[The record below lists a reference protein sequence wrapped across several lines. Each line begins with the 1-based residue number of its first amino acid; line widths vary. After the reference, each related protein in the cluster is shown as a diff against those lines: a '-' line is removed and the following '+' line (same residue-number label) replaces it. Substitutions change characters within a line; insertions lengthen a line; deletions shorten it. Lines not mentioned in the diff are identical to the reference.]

1 MNLDRLA
8 AVHLFPVRHHSPRS
22 SAALRAYL
30 DEVRPKVIFV
40 EGPSDATPLLEALV
54 DPKTVPPVA
63 ILGYRT
69 DGTPASSL
77 WPFAA
82 YSPEYVAV
90 KWAFEH
96 GARVELI
103 DVPVGVAL
111 APFEGALVGHDD
123 AEDPGG
129 HEREGDAGRGDAGR
143 GDAGRGDAGRGDA
156 DGGDEEDREG
166 DEDEAG
172 DEEDAPASAEGEPE
186 SLYEACARARGFRS
200 FEEFWEASFEAPRY
214 DPRSFREALLA
225 YADLARAEGDRLV
238 HRARD
243 AYMARYLLER
253 MGPDLAPHEVAAVLG
268 AAHAAA
274 FAARDVDPALEAR
287 LPAAVPCAAT
297 LVPFSFPRLSEQLG
311 YGAGNRAPQYYQRAH
326 DAGGDFR
333 RATLE
338 VLIDFTEHLRLR
350 GFMASLADT
359 IEAFRLAVAL
369 AEHRGKA
376 EPGLDEV
383 REATIATMCRGDAT
397 HVDGFLWPAVIGRN
411 VGRVGGRIGKNSLQ
425 EEFWREVRERR
436 LPATDAPESFRLS
449 LTNEVEVG
457 TSVLLHRL
465 RIAKIPYA
473 AYAGARR
480 AGGASRRRGPAAQGA
495 PPDEILREL
504 HETWEA
510 QWTPA
515 TDVALVE
522 KIVLGD
528 TLEQVA
534 TRLLE
539 EDLGACHTTGEAADV
554 LLNGVLA
561 SSARVVA
568 AALRACDEL
577 AAGDTDLPSLARAC
591 RAFAG
596 LASFGSS
603 RSLSSLGD
611 GVIAPMLE
619 KTFAR
624 AVLRVHAGCT
634 GSDEAV
640 AGAKE
645 ALRTLH
651 DVALSQPIVDRQA
664 WYDAARGLVDSGAVN
679 PTASGMACGLL
690 YLAQEIDD
698 AEVARIVGLRLGS
711 AVPPEAAASF
721 LAGFF
726 EVNALVLVKS
736 RPVVEAL
743 DAFLGG
749 IAPERFKDTLPI
761 LRRAFAGLG
770 PTERRYLLENVLAA
784 RKLGEKA
791 RAAQAVLLEKDREKL
806 KEMSEDLSQ
815 AMDDLDELL

>member
-1 MNLDRLA
+1 MDLDRLA

-22 SAALRAYL
+22 SATLRAYL
-30 DEVRPKVIFV
+30 DEVRPKAIFV
-40 EGPSDATPLLEALV
+40 EGPSDATALLGALV

-103 DVPVGVAL
+103 DVPVGMTL
-111 APFEGALVGHDD
+111 APFEGVTVGHDD

-129 HEREGDAGRGDAGR
+129 HEREGAAARGE
-143 GDAGRGDAGRGDA
+143 GDGDD
-156 DGGDEEDREG
+156 DGGQG
-166 DEDEAG
+166 DGGAAG
-172 DEEDAPASAEGEPE
+172 AQE
-186 SLYEACARARGFRS
+186 SIYEACARARGFRS

-214 DPRSFREALLA
+214 EPRAFREALLA
-225 YADLARAEGDRLV
+225 YADLVRGDGDRLV

-243 AYMARYLLER
+243 AYMARQILER
-253 MGPDLAPHEVAAVLG
+253 MGPDLAAHEVAAVLG

-287 LPAAVPCAAT
+287 LPTPVPCAVT
-297 LVPFSFPRLSEQLG
+297 LIPFSFPRLSEQLG

-369 AEHRGKA
+369 AELRGKA

-411 VGRVGGRIGKNSLQ
+411 VGRVGSQIGKNSLQ
-425 EEFWREVRERR
+425 EEFWREVRERK

-449 LTNEVEVG
+449 LTNQVEVG

-473 AYAGARR
+473 SYAGTRR
-480 AGGASRRRGPAAQGA
+480 TGGAARWRGQAAQEV
-495 PPDEILREL
+495 PPTEL
-504 HETWEA
+504 LGQLSETWEA

-528 TLEQVA
+528 TLEEVV

-539 EDLGACHTTGEAADV
+539 EDLAACHTTGEAADV

-561 SSARVVA
+561 SSARAVS
-568 AALRACDEL
+568 AALRACDEF
-577 AAGDTDLPSLARAC
+577 AAGDSDLPSLARAC

-611 GVIAPMLE
+611 QVIAPMLE

-624 AVLRVHAGCT
+624 AVLRVHGGCT

-640 AGAKE
+640 ATAKE

-651 DVALSQPIVDRQA
+651 DVALSQPIVDRGA
-664 WYDAARGLVDSGAVN
+664 WLDAARGLVDSEAVN
-679 PTASGMACGLL
+679 PTTSGLACGLL
-690 YLAQEIDD
+690 YLAQAIDD
-698 AEVARIVGLRLGS
+698 AEVARVVSLRLGG
-711 AVPPEAAASF
+711 AAAPEAAASF
-721 LAGFF
+721 LAGFL

-743 DAFLGG
+743 DAFLRG
-749 IAPERFKDTLPI
+749 IAPERFRDTLPV

-770 PTERRYLLENVLAA
+770 ATERRYLLENVLAT
-784 RKLGEKA
+784 RKLGDKA
-791 RAAQAVLLEKDREKL
+791 RAAQAVLLEKDRERL
-806 KEMSEDLSQ
+806 REMSEDLSQ

>member
-1 MNLDRLA
+1 MDLARLA

-22 SAALRAYL
+22 SATLRAYL
-30 DEVRPKVIFV
+30 DEVRPKAIFV

-96 GARVELI
+96 GVRVELI
-103 DVPVGVAL
+103 DVPVGMTL
-111 APFEGALVGHDD
+111 APFEGATVGHDD
-123 AEDPGG
+123 VEDPGG
-129 HEREGDAGRGDAGR
+129 HERERDAEGGGRAD
-143 GDAGRGDAGRGDA
+143 
-156 DGGDEEDREG
+156 DGGGGEEDG
-166 DEDEAG
+166 EDGGE
-172 DEEDAPASAEGEPE
+172 APASSEGAQE
-186 SLYEACARARGFRS
+186 SIYEACARARGFRS

-225 YADLARAEGDRLV
+225 YADLARSDGDRLV

-243 AYMARYLLER
+243 AYMARCLLER

-287 LPAAVPCAAT
+287 LPAPVPCAVT
-297 LVPFSFPRLSEQLG
+297 LIPFSFPRLSEQLG

-359 IEAFRLAVAL
+359 IEAFRLAVTL
-369 AEHRGKA
+369 AELRGKA

-411 VGRVGGRIGKNSLQ
+411 VGRVGGGIGKNSLQ

-449 LTNEVEVG
+449 LTNQVEVG

-480 AGGASRRRGPAAQGA
+480 AGGGARRRGGPATQET
-495 PPDEILREL
+495 PPDELL
-504 HETWEA
+504 GQLSETWEA

-539 EDLGACHTTGEAADV
+539 EDLAACHTTGEAADV

-561 SSARVVA
+561 SSARAVA
-568 AALRACDEL
+568 AALRACDQF
-577 AAGDTDLPSLARAC
+577 AAGDSDLPSLARAC

-624 AVLRVHAGCT
+624 AVLRVQGGCT

-640 AGAKE
+640 ATAKE

-651 DVALSQPIVDRQA
+651 DVALSQPIVDRAA
-664 WYDAARGLVDSGAVN
+664 WLAAARGLVDSDAVN
-679 PTASGMACGLL
+679 PTASGFACGLL
-690 YLAQEIDD
+690 YLAQAMDD
-698 AEVARIVGLRLGS
+698 AEVARVVGLRLGG
-711 AVPPEAAASF
+711 AAPPEPAASF
-721 LAGFF
+721 LAGFL

-736 RPVVEAL
+736 RTVVEAL

-761 LRRAFAGLG
+761 LRRAFATLG
-770 PTERRYLLENVLAA
+770 ATERRYLLENVLAA
-784 RKLGEKA
+784 RKLGDKA

-815 AMDDLDELL
+815 AMDELDDLL

>member
-1 MNLDRLA
+1 MDLDRLA

-22 SAALRAYL
+22 SATLRAYL
-30 DEVRPKVIFV
+30 DEVRPKAIFV
-40 EGPSDATPLLEALV
+40 EGPSDATELLEALV

-103 DVPVGVAL
+103 DVPVGMTL
-111 APFEGALVGHDD
+111 APFEGATVGHDD

-129 HEREGDAGRGDAGR
+129 HERE
-143 GDAGRGDAGRGDA
+143 
-156 DGGDEEDREG
+156 DEREG
-166 DEDEAG
+166 DAERGEDADEAG
-172 DEEDAPASAEGEPE
+172 DDDGAAGAEGAQE
-186 SLYEACARARGFRS
+186 SIYEACARARGFRS

-214 DPRSFREALLA
+214 EPRSFREALLA
-225 YADLARAEGDRLV
+225 YADLARGDGDRLV

-243 AYMARYLLER
+243 AYMARQILER
-253 MGPDLAPHEVAAVLG
+253 MGPDLAPSEVAAVLG

-287 LPAAVPCAAT
+287 LPAPVPCAVT
-297 LVPFSFPRLSEQLG
+297 LIPFSFPRLSEQLG

-369 AEHRGKA
+369 AELRGKA

-411 VGRVGGRIGKNSLQ
+411 VGRVGSRIGKNSLQ
-425 EEFWREVRERR
+425 EEFWREVRERG

-449 LTNEVEVG
+449 LTNQVEVG

-473 AYAGARR
+473 AYAGTRR
-480 AGGASRRRGPAAQGA
+480 TGVAARRRGQAAQEVPA
-495 PPDEILREL
+495 DELL
-504 HETWEA
+504 GQLSETWEA

-539 EDLGACHTTGEAADV
+539 EDLAACHTTGEAADV

-561 SSARVVA
+561 SSARAVA
-568 AALRACDEL
+568 AALRACDEF
-577 AAGDTDLPSLARAC
+577 AAGDSDLPSLARAC

-624 AVLRVHAGCT
+624 AVLRVHGGCT

-640 AGAKE
+640 AAAKE

-651 DVALSQPIVDRQA
+651 DVALSQPIVDRGA
-664 WYDAARGLVDSGAVN
+664 WLDAARGLVESEAVN
-679 PTASGMACGLL
+679 PTASGLACGLL
-690 YLAQEIDD
+690 YLAQAIDD
-698 AEVARIVGLRLGS
+698 ADVARVVGLRLGG
-711 AVPPEAAASF
+711 AAAPEAAASF
-721 LAGFF
+721 LAGFL

-743 DAFLGG
+743 DTFLRG
-749 IAPERFKDTLPI
+749 IAPERFKDTLPV

-770 PTERRYLLENVLAA
+770 ATERRYLLENVLAA
-784 RKLGEKA
+784 RKLGGKA

>member
-1 MNLDRLA
+1 MDLDRLA

-22 SAALRAYL
+22 SATLRAYL
-30 DEVRPKVIFV
+30 DEVRPKAIFV
-40 EGPSDATPLLEALV
+40 EGPSDATELLEALV

-103 DVPVGVAL
+103 DVPVGMTL
-111 APFEGALVGHDD
+111 APFEGATVGHDD

-129 HEREGDAGRGDAGR
+129 HEHEGEREVDAERGEDADEEGDGDGAAG
-143 GDAGRGDAGRGDA
+143 
-156 DGGDEEDREG
+156 
-166 DEDEAG
+166 
-172 DEEDAPASAEGEPE
+172 AEGAQE
-186 SLYEACARARGFRS
+186 SIYEACARARGFRS

-214 DPRSFREALLA
+214 EPRAFREALLA
-225 YADLARAEGDRLV
+225 YADLARGDGDRLV

-243 AYMARYLLER
+243 AYMARQILER
-253 MGPDLAPHEVAAVLG
+253 MGPDLAPNEVAAVLG

-274 FAARDVDPALEAR
+274 FAARDVDAALEAR
-287 LPAAVPCAAT
+287 LPAPVPCAVT
-297 LVPFSFPRLSEQLG
+297 LIPFSFPRLSEQLG

-369 AEHRGKA
+369 AELRGKA

-411 VGRVGGRIGKNSLQ
+411 VGRVGNRIGKNSLQ
-425 EEFWREVRERR
+425 EEFWREVRERG

-449 LTNEVEVG
+449 LTNQVEVG

-473 AYAGARR
+473 AYAGTRR
-480 AGGASRRRGPAAQGA
+480 TGVAARRRGQTAQEVPA
-495 PPDEILREL
+495 DELL
-504 HETWEA
+504 GQLSETWEA

-539 EDLGACHTTGEAADV
+539 EDLAACHTTGEAADV

-561 SSARVVA
+561 SSARAVA
-568 AALRACDEL
+568 AALRACDEF
-577 AAGDTDLPSLARAC
+577 ATGDSDLPSLARAC

-624 AVLRVHAGCT
+624 AVLRVHGGCT

-640 AGAKE
+640 AAAKE

-651 DVALSQPIVDRQA
+651 DVALSQPIVDRGA
-664 WYDAARGLVDSGAVN
+664 WLDAARGLVDSEAVN
-679 PTASGMACGLL
+679 PTASGLACGLL
-690 YLAQEIDD
+690 YLAQAIDD
-698 AEVARIVGLRLGS
+698 AEVARVVGLRLGG
-711 AVPPEAAASF
+711 AAEPEAAASF
-721 LAGFF
+721 LAGFL

-743 DAFLGG
+743 DTFLRG
-749 IAPERFKDTLPI
+749 IAPERFKDTLPV

-770 PTERRYLLENVLAA
+770 ATERRYLLENVLAA
-784 RKLGEKA
+784 RKLGDKA

-815 AMDDLDELL
+815 AMEDLDELL

>member
-1 MNLDRLA
+1 MDLDRLA

-22 SAALRAYL
+22 SATLRAYL
-30 DEVRPKVIFV
+30 DEVRPKAVFV
-40 EGPSDATPLLEALV
+40 EGPSDATALLEALV

-103 DVPVGVAL
+103 DVPVGMTL
-111 APFEGALVGHDD
+111 APFEGATVGHDD
-123 AEDPGG
+123 VEDPGG
-129 HEREGDAGRGDAGR
+129 HEREGEAGRE
-143 GDAGRGDAGRGDA
+143 GDA
-156 DGGDEEDREG
+156 DGEG
-166 DEDEAG
+166 DEG
-172 DEEDAPASAEGEPE
+172 DGPASAGGAGGAHE
-186 SLYEACARARGFRS
+186 SIYEACARARGFRS

-214 DPRSFREALLA
+214 DPTSFRAALLA
-225 YADLARAEGDRLV
+225 YADLARDDGDRLV

-243 AYMARYLLER
+243 AYMARCILER

-287 LPAAVPCAAT
+287 LPAPVPCAVT
-297 LVPFSFPRLSEQLG
+297 LIPFSFPRLSEQLG

-369 AEHRGKA
+369 AELRGKA

-411 VGRVGGRIGKNSLQ
+411 VGRVGSRIGKNSLQ

-449 LTNEVEVG
+449 LTNQVEVG

-473 AYAGARR
+473 AYAGTRR
-480 AGGASRRRGPAAQGA
+480 TGGATRRRGQAAQEL
-495 PPDEILREL
+495 PPDELL
-504 HETWEA
+504 GQLSETWEA

-528 TLEQVA
+528 TLEEVA

-539 EDLGACHTTGEAADV
+539 EDLAACHTTGEAADV

-561 SSARVVA
+561 SSARAAA
-568 AALRACDEL
+568 AALRACDQF
-577 AAGDTDLPSLARAC
+577 AAGDSDLPSLARAC

-603 RSLSSLGD
+603 RSLTSLGD
-611 GVIAPMLE
+611 AVIAPMLE

-624 AVLRVHAGCT
+624 AVLRVHGGCT

-640 AGAKE
+640 AAAKE

-651 DVALSQPIVDRQA
+651 DVALSQPIVDRGA
-664 WYDAARGLVDSGAVN
+664 WLDAARGLVDSEVVN
-679 PTASGMACGLL
+679 PTASGLACGLL
-690 YLAQEIDD
+690 YLAQAIDD
-698 AEVARIVGLRLGS
+698 AEVTRIVGLRLGG
-711 AVPPEAAASF
+711 AAEPEAAASF
-721 LAGFF
+721 LAGFLD
-726 EVNALVLVKS
+726 VNALVLVKS

-743 DAFLGG
+743 DEFLGG
-749 IAPERFKDTLPI
+749 IAPEHFKDTLPI

-770 PTERRYLLENVLAA
+770 ATERRYLLENVLAA
-784 RKLGEKA
+784 RKLGDKA

>member
-1 MNLDRLA
+1 MDLDRLA

-22 SAALRAYL
+22 SATLRAYL
-30 DEVRPKVIFV
+30 DEVRPKAIFV
-40 EGPSDATPLLEALV
+40 EGPSDATELLEALV

-103 DVPVGVAL
+103 DVPVGMTL
-111 APFEGALVGHDD
+111 APFEGATVGHDD

-129 HEREGDAGRGDAGR
+129 HEREGDAERGE
-143 GDAGRGDAGRGDA
+143 DA
-156 DGGDEEDREG
+156 DEGGDG
-166 DEDEAG
+166 
-172 DEEDAPASAEGEPE
+172 PASVEEPQE

-214 DPRSFREALLA
+214 EPRSFREALLA
-225 YADLARAEGDRLV
+225 YADLARGDGERLV

-243 AYMARYLLER
+243 AYMARQILER
-253 MGPDLAPHEVAAVLG
+253 MGADLAPREVAAVLG

-287 LPAAVPCAAT
+287 LPAPVPCAVT
-297 LVPFSFPRLSEQLG
+297 LIPFSFPRLSEQLG

-369 AEHRGKA
+369 AELRGKA

-411 VGRVGGRIGKNSLQ
+411 VGRVGSRIGKNSLQ

-449 LTNEVEVG
+449 LTNQVEVG

-473 AYAGARR
+473 AYAGTRR
-480 AGGASRRRGPAAQGA
+480 SGVAARRRGPAAQEVPA
-495 PPDEILREL
+495 DELL
-504 HETWEA
+504 GQLSETWEA

-539 EDLGACHTTGEAADV
+539 EDLAACHTTGEAADV

-561 SSARVVA
+561 SSARAVA
-568 AALRACDEL
+568 AALRACDEF
-577 AAGDTDLPSLARAC
+577 AAGDSDLPSLARAC

-624 AVLRVHAGCT
+624 AVLRVHGGCT

-640 AGAKE
+640 AAAKE

-651 DVALSQPIVDRQA
+651 DVALSQPIVDRGA
-664 WYDAARGLVDSGAVN
+664 WLDAARGLVDSEVVN
-679 PTASGMACGLL
+679 PTASGLACGLL
-690 YLAQEIDD
+690 YLAQAIDD
-698 AEVARIVGLRLGS
+698 AEVARVVGLRLGGA
-711 AVPPEAAASF
+711 AVPEAAASF
-721 LAGFF
+721 LAGFL

-743 DAFLGG
+743 DAFLRA
-749 IAPERFKDTLPI
+749 IAPERFKDTLPV

-770 PTERRYLLENVLAA
+770 ATERRYLLENVLAA
-784 RKLGEKA
+784 RKLGDKA

>member
-1 MNLDRLA
+1 MDLDRLA

-129 HEREGDAGRGDAGR
+129 HEREGDAGRGD
-143 GDAGRGDAGRGDA
+143 
-156 DGGDEEDREG
+156 EDREG
-166 DEDEAG
+166 DEREGDAG
-172 DEEDAPASAEGEPE
+172 DEDDEDGAPASAEGEPE

-243 AYMARYLLER
+243 AYMARCLLER
-253 MGPDLAPHEVAAVLG
+253 MGPDLAPREVAAVLG

-287 LPAAVPCAAT
+287 LPAPVPCAAT

-473 AYAGARR
+473 AYAGVRR
-480 AGGASRRRGPAAQGA
+480 AGGARGASRLRGQAAQQA
-495 PPDEILREL
+495 AAVDMLREL
-504 HETWEA
+504 QETWEA

-522 KIVLGD
+522 KIVLGE

-611 GVIAPMLE
+611 GVLAPMLE

-651 DVALSQPIVDRQA
+651 DVALSQPIVDRRA
-664 WYDAARGLVDSGAVN
+664 WYDAARGLVDSEAVN
-679 PTASGMACGLL
+679 PSASGMACGLL

-711 AVPPEAAASF
+711 AVPPEAAAAF

-743 DAFLGG
+743 DVFLGG

-761 LRRAFAGLG
+761 LRRAFAELG
-770 PTERRYLLENVLAA
+770 ATERRYLLENVLAA

-806 KEMSEDLSQ
+806 KEMSEELSQ

>member
-1 MNLDRLA
+1 MDLDRLA

-22 SAALRAYL
+22 SATLRAYL
-30 DEVRPKVIFV
+30 DEVRPKAIFV
-40 EGPSDATPLLEALV
+40 EGPSDATELLEALV

-103 DVPVGVAL
+103 DVPVGMTL
-111 APFEGALVGHDD
+111 APFEGATVGHDD

-129 HEREGDAGRGDAGR
+129 HEGEGEREGEREGDAERGE
-143 GDAGRGDAGRGDA
+143 DA
-156 DGGDEEDREG
+156 DEGGDG
-166 DEDEAG
+166 DGA
-172 DEEDAPASAEGEPE
+172 ASAEGAQE
-186 SLYEACARARGFRS
+186 SIYEACARARGFRS

-214 DPRSFREALLA
+214 EPRAFREALLA
-225 YADLARAEGDRLV
+225 YADLVRGDGDRLV

-243 AYMARYLLER
+243 AYMARQILER
-253 MGPDLAPHEVAAVLG
+253 MGPDVAPNEVAAVLG

-287 LPAAVPCAAT
+287 LPAPVPCAVT
-297 LVPFSFPRLSEQLG
+297 LIPFSFPRLSEQLG

-369 AEHRGKA
+369 AELRGKA

-411 VGRVGGRIGKNSLQ
+411 VGRVGSRIGKNSLQ

-449 LTNEVEVG
+449 LTNQVEVG

-473 AYAGARR
+473 AYAGTRR
-480 AGGASRRRGPAAQGA
+480 AGVAARRRGQAAQEVPA
-495 PPDEILREL
+495 DELL
-504 HETWEA
+504 GQLSETWEA

-539 EDLGACHTTGEAADV
+539 EDLAACHTTGEAADV

-561 SSARVVA
+561 SSARAVA
-568 AALRACDEL
+568 AALRACDEF
-577 AAGDTDLPSLARAC
+577 AAGDSDLPSLARAC

-624 AVLRVHAGCT
+624 AVLRVHGGCT

-640 AGAKE
+640 AAAKE

-651 DVALSQPIVDRQA
+651 DVALSQPIVDRGA
-664 WYDAARGLVDSGAVN
+664 WLDAARGLVDSEAVN
-679 PTASGMACGLL
+679 PTASGLACGLL
-690 YLAQEIDD
+690 YLAQAIDD
-698 AEVARIVGLRLGS
+698 AEVARVVGLRLGG
-711 AVPPEAAASF
+711 AAAPEAAASF
-721 LAGFF
+721 LAGFL

-743 DAFLGG
+743 DTFLRG
-749 IAPERFKDTLPI
+749 IAPERFKDTLPV

-770 PTERRYLLENVLAA
+770 ATERRYLLENVLAA
-784 RKLGEKA
+784 RRLGDKA

>member
-1 MNLDRLA
+1 MDLARLA

-22 SAALRAYL
+22 SATLRAYL
-30 DEVRPKVIFV
+30 DEVRPKAIFV

-96 GARVELI
+96 GVRVELI
-103 DVPVGVAL
+103 DVPVGMTL
-111 APFEGALVGHDD
+111 APFEGAPVGHDD
-123 AEDPGG
+123 VEDPGG
-129 HEREGDAGRGDAGR
+129 HESGSEAEHGEGEGEGEGDDGAAGAQ
-143 GDAGRGDAGRGDA
+143 
-156 DGGDEEDREG
+156 
-166 DEDEAG
+166 
-172 DEEDAPASAEGEPE
+172 E
-186 SLYEACARARGFRS
+186 SLYDACARARGFRS

-214 DPRSFREALLA
+214 EPGSFREALLA
-225 YADLARAEGDRLV
+225 YADLVRGDGDRLV

-243 AYMARYLLER
+243 AYMARRLLER
-253 MGPDLAPHEVAAVLG
+253 MGPDLAPREVAAVLG

-274 FAARDVDPALEAR
+274 FVARDVDPALEAR
-287 LPAAVPCAAT
+287 LPAPVPCAVT
-297 LVPFSFPRLSEQLG
+297 LIPFSFPRLSEQLG

-359 IEAFRLAVAL
+359 IEAFRLAVTL
-369 AEHRGKA
+369 AELRGKA

-411 VGRVGGRIGKNSLQ
+411 VGRVGGGIGKNSLQ

-480 AGGASRRRGPAAQGA
+480 AGGAGARGRRRGQAAQET
-495 PPDEILREL
+495 PPDELL
-504 HETWEA
+504 GQLSETWEA
-510 QWTPA
+510 QWTPS

-539 EDLGACHTTGEAADV
+539 EDLAACHTTGEAADV

-561 SSARVVA
+561 SSARAVA
-568 AALRACDEL
+568 AALRACDQF
-577 AAGDTDLPSLARAC
+577 AAGDSDLPSLARAC

-624 AVLRVHAGCT
+624 AVLRVHGGCT

-640 AGAKE
+640 AAAKE

-651 DVALSQPIVDRQA
+651 DVALSQPIVDRAA
-664 WYDAARGLVDSGAVN
+664 WLAAARELVDSDAVN
-679 PTASGMACGLL
+679 PSASGMACGLL
-690 YLAQEIDD
+690 YLAQAIDD
-698 AEVARIVGLRLGS
+698 AEVARIVGLRLGG
-711 AVPPEAAASF
+711 ATPPEAAASF
-721 LAGFF
+721 LAGFL

-749 IAPERFKDTLPI
+749 IAPERFKDTLPV
-761 LRRAFAGLG
+761 LRRAFAALG
-770 PTERRYLLENVLAA
+770 ATERRYLLENVLAA
-784 RKLGEKA
+784 RKLGDKA

-815 AMDDLDELL
+815 AMDDLDDLL

>member
-1 MNLDRLA
+1 MDLDRLA

-22 SAALRAYL
+22 SATLRAYL
-30 DEVRPKVIFV
+30 DEVRPKAIFV
-40 EGPSDATPLLEALV
+40 EGPSDATALLEALV

-69 DGTPASSL
+69 DGEPASSL

-96 GARVELI
+96 GARVELV
-103 DVPVGVAL
+103 DVPVGMTL
-111 APFEGALVGHDD
+111 APFEGATVGHDD

-129 HEREGDAGRGDAGR
+129 HEGEGEAGRGEDEGEAGR
-143 GDAGRGDAGRGDA
+143 G
-156 DGGDEEDREG
+156 
-166 DEDEAG
+166 EDEGEAG
-172 DEEDAPASAEGEPE
+172 AQE
-186 SLYEACARARGFRS
+186 SIYEACARARGFRS

-214 DPRSFREALLA
+214 EPGAFREALLA
-225 YADLARAEGDRLV
+225 YADLARGDGERLV

-243 AYMARYLLER
+243 AYMARQILER
-253 MGPDLAPHEVAAVLG
+253 MGADLAPHEVAAVLG

-287 LPAAVPCAAT
+287 LPAPVPCAVT
-297 LVPFSFPRLSEQLG
+297 LIPFSFPRLSEQLG

-326 DAGGDFR
+326 EAGGDFR

-369 AEHRGKA
+369 AELRGKA

-411 VGRVGGRIGKNSLQ
+411 VGRVGGQLLGKNSLQ

-449 LTNEVEVG
+449 LTNQVEVG

-473 AYAGARR
+473 AYAGTRR
-480 AGGASRRRGPAAQGA
+480 AGGAARSRGQAAQVV
-495 PPDEILREL
+495 PPDELL
-504 HETWEA
+504 GQLSETWEA

-539 EDLGACHTTGEAADV
+539 EDLAACHTTGEAADV

-561 SSARVVA
+561 SSARAVG
-568 AALRACDEL
+568 AALRACDEF
-577 AAGDTDLPSLARAC
+577 AAGDSDLPSLARAC

-624 AVLRVHAGCT
+624 AVLRVHGGST
-634 GSDEAV
+634 GSDEAI
-640 AGAKE
+640 AAAKE

-651 DVALSQPIVDRQA
+651 DVALSQPIVDRGA
-664 WYDAARGLVDSGAVN
+664 WLDAARGLVDSEAVN
-679 PTASGMACGLL
+679 PTTSGLACGLL
-690 YLAQEIDD
+690 YLAQAIDD
-698 AEVARIVGLRLGS
+698 AEVTRVVGLRLGG
-711 AVPPEAAASF
+711 AAAPEAAASF
-721 LAGFF
+721 LAGFL

-736 RPVVEAL
+736 RHVVEAL

-749 IAPERFKDTLPI
+749 IAPERFRDTLPV

-770 PTERRYLLENVLAA
+770 ATERRYLLENVLAA
-784 RKLGEKA
+784 RKLGDKA
-791 RAAQAVLLEKDREKL
+791 RAAQAVLLEKDRERL

>member
-1 MNLDRLA
+1 MDLDRLA

-22 SAALRAYL
+22 SATLRAYL
-30 DEVRPKVIFV
+30 DEVRPKAIFV
-40 EGPSDATPLLEALV
+40 EGPSDATSLLEALV

-69 DGTPASSL
+69 DGEPASSL

-96 GARVELI
+96 GVRVELI
-103 DVPVGVAL
+103 DIPVGTTL
-111 APFEGALVGHDD
+111 APFDGALVGHDD
-123 AEDPGG
+123 ADDPGG
-129 HEREGDAGRGDAGR
+129 HEREI
-143 GDAGRGDAGRGDA
+143 DA
-156 DGGDEEDREG
+156 DRGEDGAHGEHGGHADDDG
-166 DEDEAG
+166 AG
-172 DEEDAPASAEGEPE
+172 DDGGGGPASAEGEQE
-186 SLYEACARARGFRS
+186 SIYAACARARGFRS

-214 DPRSFREALLA
+214 DPGPFREALLA
-225 YADLARAEGDRLV
+225 YADLVRGDGDRLV

-243 AYMARYLLER
+243 AYMARSILER
-253 MGPDLAPHEVAAVLG
+253 MGSDLAPHEVAAVLG

-287 LPAAVPCAAT
+287 LPAPVPCAVT
-297 LVPFSFPRLSEQLG
+297 LIPFSFPRLSEQMG

-359 IEAFRLAVAL
+359 IEAFRLAVSL
-369 AEHRGKA
+369 AELRGKA

-411 VGRVGGRIGKNSLQ
+411 VGRVGGSIGKNSLQ

-473 AYAGARR
+473 AYAGTR
-480 AGGASRRRGPAAQGA
+480 AAGRGGAGARGQRRGQAASEL
-495 PPDEILREL
+495 PPDELLRQL
-504 HETWEA
+504 SETWEA

-539 EDLGACHTTGEAADV
+539 EDLAACHTTGEAADV
-554 LLNGVLA
+554 LLNAVLA
-561 SSARVVA
+561 SSARA
-568 AALRACDEL
+568 AASALEACDRF
-577 AAGDTDLPSLARAC
+577 AAGDSDLPSLARAC

-611 GVIAPMLE
+611 GVIATMLE

-624 AVLRVHAGCT
+624 AVLRVHGGCT

-640 AGAKE
+640 APAKE

-651 DVALSQPIVDRQA
+651 DVALSQPIVDRAA
-664 WYDAARGLVDSGAVN
+664 WFEAARGLVDSDVVN
-679 PTASGMACGLL
+679 PTASGLACGLL
-690 YLAQEIDD
+690 YLAQVIDD
-698 AEVARIVGLRLGS
+698 AEVARIVGLRIGS
-711 AVPPEAAASF
+711 AAPPEAAASF
-721 LAGFF
+721 LAGFL

-749 IAPERFKDTLPI
+749 IPPERFKDTLPV
-761 LRRAFAGLG
+761 LRRAFAALG
-770 PTERRYLLENVLAA
+770 ATERRYLLENVLAA
-784 RKLGEKA
+784 RKLGDKA

-815 AMDDLDELL
+815 AMDDLDDLL

>member
-1 MNLDRLA
+1 MDLARLA

-22 SAALRAYL
+22 SATLRAYL
-30 DEVRPKVIFV
+30 DAVRPKAIFV

-103 DVPVGVAL
+103 DVPAGMTL
-111 APFEGALVGHDD
+111 APFEGATVGHDD
-123 AEDPGG
+123 VEDPGG
-129 HEREGDAGRGDAGR
+129 HEREIDAEHGGHGGHVDAGGEGED
-143 GDAGRGDAGRGDA
+143 
-156 DGGDEEDREG
+156 DE
-166 DEDEAG
+166 
-172 DEEDAPASAEGEPE
+172 APASAAGEHE
-186 SLYEACARARGFRS
+186 SIYDACARARGFRS

-214 DPRSFREALLA
+214 DPASFREALLA
-225 YADLARAEGDRLV
+225 YADLARGDGDRLV

-243 AYMARYLLER
+243 AYMARRLLER

-287 LPAAVPCAAT
+287 LPAPVPCAVT
-297 LVPFSFPRLSEQLG
+297 LIPFSFPRLSEQLG

-369 AEHRGKA
+369 AELRGKA

-411 VGRVGGRIGKNSLQ
+411 VGRVGGGIGKNSLQ

-480 AGGASRRRGPAAQGA
+480 AGGGARRRGGQAAQET
-495 PPDEILREL
+495 PPDELL
-504 HETWEA
+504 GQLSETWEA

-539 EDLGACHTTGEAADV
+539 EDLAACHTTGEAADV

-561 SSARVVA
+561 SSARAVA
-568 AALRACDEL
+568 AALRACDQF
-577 AAGDTDLPSLARAC
+577 AAGDSDLPSLARAC

-624 AVLRVHAGCT
+624 AVLRVHGGCT
-634 GSDEAV
+634 GNDEAV
-640 AGAKE
+640 AAAKE

-651 DVALSQPIVDRQA
+651 DVALSQPIVDRAA
-664 WYDAARGLVDSGAVN
+664 WLDAARGLVDSDAVN
-679 PTASGMACGLL
+679 PTASGLACGLL
-690 YLAQEIDD
+690 YLAQAIDD
-698 AEVARIVGLRLGS
+698 AEVARVVGLRLGG
-711 AVPPEAAASF
+711 AAPPEAAASF
-721 LAGFF
+721 LAGFL

-761 LRRAFAGLG
+761 LRRAFAALG
-770 PTERRYLLENVLAA
+770 ATERRYLLENVLAA
-784 RKLGEKA
+784 RKLGDRA

-815 AMDDLDELL
+815 AMDDLDDLL

>member
-1 MNLDRLA
+1 MDLDLDRLA

-30 DEVRPKVIFV
+30 DEVRPKAVFV
-40 EGPSDATPLLEALV
+40 EGPSDANALLEALV
-54 DPKTVPPVA
+54 DPRTVPPVA

-69 DGTPASSL
+69 DGAPASSL

-82 YSPEYVAV
+82 YSPEYVAL

-96 GARVELI
+96 GARAELI
-103 DVPVGVAL
+103 DVPVGVTL
-111 APFEGALVGHDD
+111 APFEGDRVGHDD

-129 HEREGDAGRGDAGR
+129 DARAVGAERGEDGDDDA
-143 GDAGRGDAGRGDA
+143 A
-156 DGGDEEDREG
+156 D
-166 DEDEAG
+166 
-172 DEEDAPASAEGEPE
+172 DAPASAEGEHDGPHDAGE
-186 SLYEACARARGFRS
+186 SIYEACARARGFRS
-200 FEEFWEASFEAPRY
+200 FEEFWEASFEAPRH

-225 YADLARAEGDRLV
+225 YADLVRGEGDRLV

-243 AYMARYLLER
+243 AYMARRLLDR
-253 MGPDLAPHEVAAVLG
+253 MGPGLAPHEVVAVLG

-287 LPAAVPCAAT
+287 LPAPAPCAAT
-297 LVPFSFPRLSEQLG
+297 LIPFSFPRLSEQLG

-383 REATIATMCRGDAT
+383 REATIATLCRGDAT

-411 VGRVGGRIGKNSLQ
+411 VGRVADRIGKNSLQ

-465 RIAKIPYA
+465 RIAKIPFA
-473 AYAGARR
+473 AYAGTRAAGRR
-480 AGGASRRRGPAAQGA
+480 AGAAGRRGGAAQQA
-495 PPDEILREL
+495 PPEEL
-504 HETWEA
+504 LGQLSETWEA

-539 EDLGACHTTGEAADV
+539 EDLAACHTTGEAADV

-561 SSARVVA
+561 SSARAVA
-568 AALRACDEL
+568 AALRACDQL
-577 AAGDTDLPSLARAC
+577 AAGDGDLPSLARAC

-596 LASFGSS
+596 LVSFGSS

-619 KTFAR
+619 RTFAR
-624 AVLRVHAGCT
+624 AVLRVHGGCT
-634 GSDEAV
+634 GNDEAV

-651 DVALSQPIVDRQA
+651 DVALSQPLVDRGA
-664 WYDAARGLVDSGAVN
+664 WLEAARGLVDSEAVN
-679 PTASGMACGLL
+679 PTASGLACGLL
-690 YLAQEIDD
+690 YLAQAIDD
-698 AEVARIVGLRLGS
+698 AEVARVVGLRLGG
-711 AVPPEAAASF
+711 AAPPEAAASF
-721 LAGFF
+721 LAGFL

-749 IAPERFKDTLPI
+749 IAPERFKDALPV
-761 LRRAFAGLG
+761 LRRAFSGLG
-770 PTERRYLLENVLAA
+770 ATERRYLLENVLAT
-784 RKLGEKA
+784 RKLGDKA

-806 KEMSEDLSQ
+806 KEMSDELAQ